1 MIEAIGS
8 DTVWREIPN
17 LRHLLNPRRKL
28 GSLATL
34 AVALT
39 ASLAL
44 ASSAYAASAVDEYL
58 PKIPQSGARSAGS
71 EFGVDS
77 PGFKSGSSKASSR
90 IGSHTLPAAGSGE
103 QTRQAQKPAK
113 KRKASKP
120 REAAALA
127 SDRGGGGGDGSGSI
141 LLSPLVLLM
150 IGAVIAAAL
159 GMTLSRRRGED
170 SEREAEQPQQE
181 PGRETTGPRTP
192 EGEIIAGPD
201 QVT

>member
-8 DTVWREIPN
+8 DTVWRESPN
-17 LRHLLNPRRKL
+17 LRHPLNSTTYL

-34 AVALT
+34 ALT

-44 ASSAYAASAVDEYL
+44 GSSAYAASAGDEYV
-58 PKIPQSGARSAGS
+58 PKVPGFGASSASS
-71 EFGVDS
+71 EYGIDS
-77 PGFKSGSSKASSR
+77 PRFKSRSSRASSR
-90 IGSHTLPAAGSGE
+90 TENQTLPAAGSGE
-103 QTRQAQKPAK
+103 QIRQAQKPAK
-113 KRKASKP
+113 KRKASK
-120 REAAALA
+120 RRVAATLA
-127 SDRGGGGGDGSGSI
+127 SDQGGGGGNGSGSI
-141 LLSPLVLLM
+141 LLTPLVLLM

-170 SEREAEQPQQE
+170 SEREGEQPQQE

-201 QVT
+201 QVS